1 MVVTKWYKR
10 ECSPCVKSVVKTLCQ
25 GKDEA
30 FCCFAFSSCFIGS
43 TGTII
48 HEEAPDTLGYCKRSL
63 SSLPVTDSLQLH
75 EEGSINKSLLSVLS
89 AMQENFVSSNSMLHD
104 LVEKVSRVKQHQ
116 LPNEL
121 TRFRRI
127 EPFDPP
133 PPPSEKAQNTT
144 SQEVNDNLSEK
155 ETDPASEENDELSQI
170 TTSLSSSDEDGLPVS
185 DKLSKLVNV

>member
-1 MVVTKWYKR
+1 M
-10 ECSPCVKSVVKTLCQ
+10 
-25 GKDEA
+25 
-30 FCCFAFSSCFIGS
+30 
-43 TGTII
+43 
-48 HEEAPDTLGYCKRSL
+48 
-63 SSLPVTDSLQLH
+63 DSLQVH

-133 PPPSEKAQNTT
+133 PPPPPPPSEKAQNTT

-155 ETDPASEENDELSQI
+155 ETDPASEEANVKTPYEDAISLFRGEYSQNEL
-170 TTSLSSSDEDGLPVS
+170 
-185 DKLSKLVNV
+185 